1 MNFIVKRYEK
11 ALFYCEFLFITFQ
24 QIHVDKGGFLDS
36 LTVCAKNSAGFG
48 TQLFLLIIN
57 FAIWIIVHFT
67 FYPALFLAFVA
78 CSSLVLM
85 TYKFPMGFL
94 KSIFIDVCWRKIN
107 QFSN

>member
-1 MNFIVKRYEK
+1 MRK
-11 ALFYCEFLFITFQ
+11 AIYVVALA
-24 QIHVDKGGFLDS
+24 V
-36 LTVCAKNSAGFG
+36 TVCAKNSAGFG